1 MSRRREKQLDAYRD
15 GALSDE
21 QRARVERELETDA
34 ECAERIHQ
42 TDLLGRAIRE
52 SWTEGPAAPLLSHT
66 IQAIRPAL
74 REIDA
79 EISARSSLWRLSAHL
94 GDWLRPAPVAAL
106 AAAALVVLVLT
117 RIQPAPVSPVV
128 ATASLIPL
136 TTELAWADSPEAVYD
151 LEQEGAPLMV
161 FEGVDGSTIFWILDD
176 DGVSLSVSAKG
187 CKA

>member
-1 MSRRREKQLDAYRD
+1 MTRRREKWLDAYRD
-15 GALSDE
+15 GALTDE
-21 QRARVERELETDA
+21 ERLRVERELEADGQS
-34 ECAERIHQ
+34 AERIRQ

-52 SWTEGPAAPLLSHT
+52 SWAEGPSAPAPQQT

-74 REIDA
+74 REVDA
-79 EISARSSLWRLSAHL
+79 EIEARSSIWRFSTRL
-94 GDWLRPAPVAAL
+94 GDWLRPVPVAAL
-106 AAAALVVLVLT
+106 ATVALVVLVLT

-128 ATASLIPL
+128 TASLIPL

-176 DGVSLSVSAKG
+176 DGMSLSVSAKDG
-187 CKA
+187 KA

>member
-1 MSRRREKQLDAYRD
+1 MTRRREIQLDAYRD

-21 QRARVERELETDA
+21 ERTRVEREMETDA
-34 ECAERIHQ
+34 TCAERIRQ
-42 TDLLGRAIRE
+42 TDLLGRAVRE
-52 SWTEGPAAPLLSHT
+52 SWVEGPPAPVPEHM

-79 EISARSSLWRLSAHL
+79 EIEARSSLSRLSTRL

-176 DGVSLSVSAKG
+176 ESVSFTVSGKG

>member
-1 MSRRREKQLDAYRD
+1 MTRRTEKWLDAYRD

-21 QRARVERELETDA
+21 ERVRVERELEKDA
-34 ECAERIHQ
+34 ESAARVRQ
-42 TDLLGRAIRE
+42 TDLLGQAIRE
-52 SWTEGPAAPLLSHT
+52 SWSAGPPAPAPEHL
-66 IQAIRPAL
+66 IQAVRPAL

-79 EISARSSLWRLSAHL
+79 EIEARSWLWRLSTHL
-94 GDWLRPAPVAAL
+94 GDWLRPVPVAAL
-106 AAAALVVLVLT
+106 ATAALVVLVLT
-117 RIQPAPVSPVV
+117 RIQPAPVSPV
-128 ATASLIPL
+128 ATASLIPV

-176 DGVSLSVSAKG
+176 DGLSRSVSAKD